1 MTLSREEGAN
11 AALNY
16 LAAVEERFRDVPDN
30 YDLFLEYMGQ
40 YNHKE

>member
-16 LAAVEERFRDVPDN
+16 LAAVEERFRDVADN
-30 YDLFLEYMGQ
+30 YELFLQRMGQ
-40 YNHKE
+40 YNQKE